1 MIRES
6 LELEVKKT
14 RMRTPAYVL
23 ALLFAAALSGCAPTK
38 EVTTTNVTTNS
49 GSTKS
54 TLDHGPVAPPI
65 TSSSAAPGLPVATSH
80 GQAAAPA
87 APATQGDAKVDT
99 SAYDARIKQAEKK
112 AKTTAATE
120 ADKRAAAAAYL
131 ERANLYYTAQQPSL
145 YKFALGDFRTVL
157 KYDPSNEEARAKM
170 EQIVSIYQSM
180 GRPVPTNGLEQ

>member
-1 MIRES
+1 
-6 LELEVKKT
+6 
-14 RMRTPAYVL
+14 MRNPAYVL
-23 ALLFAAALSGCAPTK
+23 ALLFAAALSACAPTK

-54 TLDHGPVAPPI
+54 TLDHGPTAPPI

-80 GQAAAPA
+80 GQAATEAPA
-87 APATQGDAKVDT
+87 SPAAQGDSKIDT
-99 SAYDARIKQAEKK
+99 TAYDARIKQAETK
-112 AKTTAATE
+112 AKTSSATE

-180 GRPVPTNGLEQ
+180 GRPVPTNGL